1 MSESETKGL
10 SKNELKKLAKKAEK
24 AAKKQAFKAGGGA
37 AGGAGNAGG
46 AGKPGV
52 KEQSSSPA
60 PVVSTPPPTLKLK
73 LYNGSEGCTATL
85 KAVWASL
92 HYNID
97 IEVAKAKDL
106 PAGVRPDKKPILIY
120 GNDVVLGGGGKAGPN

>member
-60 PVVSTPPPTLKLK
+60 LEQ
-73 LYNGSEGCTATL
+73 GSQSRADCDRARWVL
-85 KAVWASL
+85 
-92 HYNID
+92 
-97 IEVAKAKDL
+97 
-106 PAGVRPDKKPILIY
+106 AGRR
-120 GNDVVLGGGGKAGPN
+120 